1 MSDYDR
7 IARAIEFIAAN
18 AGAQPGL
25 DEVAAQARLSPFHF
39 QKLFSRW
46 AGVSPKRFLQVVT
59 VERAK
64 QVLDEGR
71 ESLLGASDALGL
83 SSSSRL
89 HDHFV
94 TLEAMTPDEYRR
106 QGEGLEIRHGEVETP
121 FGWAFLAW
129 TSRGICALRFVD
141 GGRARGR
148 MHGSGGE
155 HGGAPVPDLQQS
167 WPGATLIRDPAG
179 ARRLADRVFAERGRS
194 GGPLSVLVRGTNFQI
209 AVWRALLRIPAGR
222 FTSYGD
228 IATAIGRPKAVRAV
242 GTAVGANPCAF
253 VIPCHRVIRESG
265 ALGGYRWGLTRKQ
278 AIQAW
283 EAARFRGIASSGST

>member
-59 VERAK
+59 VARAK
-64 QVLDEGR
+64 QLLDEGR
-71 ESLLGASDALGL
+71 DSLLGASEEVGL

-106 QGEGLEIRHGEVETP
+106 QGAGLTIRHGEAETP
-121 FGWAFLAW
+121 FGRAFLAW
-129 TSRGICALRFVD
+129 TSRGLCALSFIEREPM
-141 GGRARGR
+141 RA
-148 MHGSGGE
+148 S
-155 HGGAPVPDLQQS
+155 VLSLQQG
-167 WPGATLIRDPAG
+167 WPGATLTRDATG
-179 ARRLADRVFAERGRS
+179 GQRLADGIFTERG
-194 GGPLSVLVRGTNFQI
+194 GGRRPLSLLVRGTNFQI
-209 AVWRALLRIPAGR
+209 AVWRALLRIPEGGFAA
-222 FTSYGD
+222 YGD
-228 IATAIGRPKAVRAV
+228 IAAAIGRPKAVRAV

-283 EAARFRGIASSGST
+283 EAARFRGIASSRST